1 MRTAIENWL
10 LRHWYGTHRPPLFLR
25 ALEPV
30 YHWAFQRSQS
40 KKQTSTDYFRP
51 SSALI
56 VVGNITAGGTGKT
69 PLVIHLCELAK
80 QLNLKAGIASTGYGR
95 QGRDTT
101 LVKASS
107 DTHLCG
113 DEPVLL
119 AQRTGVPVVVAAN
132 RLDAVRMLDEM
143 QLDLIISDD
152 GLQQANLGRDIE
164 VCVVDGSRGLGNGHL
179 IPAGPLREVSKRLEQ
194 VDYVISNGQ
203 WKEQPERPVVYTM
216 HLHASSV
223 CSLDGARSLSVE
235 QFLQDHAGSQIHA
248 FAGIG
253 NPGRFFNMLRDFGL
267 SVTCHGFSDHHSFSP
282 ADFDICEPT
291 AIIIMTEKD
300 AVKCRKLELE
310 NAWYIPVKSQLPV
323 ELEQKLKQHIMDITK
338 ESL

>member
-1 MRTAIENWL
+1 
-10 LRHWYGTHRPPLFLR
+10 LFLR

-40 KKQTSTDYFRP
+40 KKQTPTNYFRP
-51 SSALI
+51 TSTLI

-69 PLVIHLCELAK
+69 PLVIHLCELAR
-80 QLNLKAGIASTGYGR
+80 QLNLKTGIASTGYGR

-101 LVKASS
+101 LVNASS
-107 DTHLCG
+107 DTRLCG

-119 AQRTGVPVVVAAN
+119 AQRTGVPVVVAVN

-164 VCVVDGSRGLGNGHL
+164 LCVVDGSRGLGNGHL

-203 WKEQPERPVVYTM
+203 WKDQPESPLIYTM

-223 CSLDGARSLSVE
+223 CSLDGISSLSME
-235 QFLQDHAGSQIHA
+235 QFLQDQAGTRIHA

-253 NPGRFFNMLRDFGL
+253 NPDRFFNMLRDFGL
-267 SVTCHGFSDHHSFSP
+267 SVACHGFSDHHSFSS
-282 ADFDICEPT
+282 ADFDMCEPT
-291 AIIIMTEKD
+291 ATIIMTEKD
-300 AVKCRKLELE
+300 AVKCRKLGLE
-310 NAWYIPVKSQLPV
+310 NAWYVPVVSQLPM
-323 ELEQKLKQHIMDITK
+323 ELEQKLKQHIMDLTQ
-338 ESL
+338 ETL